1 MLNRYSVSLLIF
13 SIAGFVG
20 GCVSTSG
27 KDTLLRSGYA
37 DLDTGNLKAADKKAR
52 RILKDW
58 DNNHSA
64 LLLRAETAAKAG
76 QTKKAVDII
85 THMDY
90 ECKKDMCENETAHIN
105 ALMLLTT
112 LTQDEDILR
121 KSQEKIE
128 ELKKKITVRQHGNL
142 VDFYTRQSRPQDAVG
157 AFEKLSDASGGNLSQ
172 DQKLTGFILYYST
185 FEHEKAKQLY
195 NQLTPQQKVSVQNTF
210 GDIQF

>member
-1 MLNRYSVSLLIF
+1 MLSKYNVCVLSLF
-13 SIAGFVG
+13 IAGFVG
-20 GCVSTSG
+20 GCVSPSG

-37 DLDTGNLKAADKKAR
+37 DLDTGNLKGADKKAR

-58 DNNHSA
+58 HNNHSA
-64 LLLRAETAAKAG
+64 ELLRAEAAAKAG

-85 THMDY
+85 VHLDY
-90 ECKKDMCENETAHIN
+90 QCRKDMCENETAHIN

-142 VDFYTRQSRPQDAVG
+142 VDFYSRQGVHRMPLEPLRSLRTPLAAISLKTRNSRDSSYIILP
-157 AFEKLSDASGGNLSQ
+157 LST
-172 DQKLTGFILYYST
+172 KR
-185 FEHEKAKQLY
+185 
-195 NQLTPQQKVSVQNTF
+195 QNSS
-210 GDIQF
+210 IIN

>member
-1 MLNRYSVSLLIF
+1 MLNRYYVSLLIF
-13 SIAGFVG
+13 SIAGLVS

-64 LLLRAETAAKAG
+64 LLLRAEAAAKAG
-76 QTKKAVDII
+76 QTKKAVDIV

-112 LTQDEDILR
+112 LTQDE
-121 KSQEKIE
+121 
-128 ELKKKITVRQHGNL
+128 
-142 VDFYTRQSRPQDAVG
+142 
-157 AFEKLSDASGGNLSQ
+157 
-172 DQKLTGFILYYST
+172 
-185 FEHEKAKQLY
+185 
-195 NQLTPQQKVSVQNTF
+195 
-210 GDIQF
+210 

>member
-1 MLNRYSVSLLIF
+1 MLSKCHMGLLLLF
-13 SIAGFVG
+13 VAGLLG

-52 RILKDW
+52 KILKGW

-64 LLLRAETAAKAG
+64 LLLRAEAAAKAG
-76 QTKKAVDII
+76 DAKKAVDII

-142 VDFYTRQSRPQDAVG
+142 VDFYTRQGRPQDAVV
-157 AFEKLSDASGGNLSQ
+157 AFEKLADASGGNLSQ

-185 FEHEKAKQLY
+185 FDHEKAKQLY
-195 NQLTPQQKVSVQNTF
+195 NQLTPQQKALVQSTF

>member
-1 MLNRYSVSLLIF
+1 MLSKYNVCLLSLF
-13 SIAGFVG
+13 IAGFVG

-27 KDTLLRSGYA
+27 KDALLRSGYA

-142 VDFYTRQSRPQDAVG
+142 MDFYARQGRPQDAV
-157 AFEKLSDASGGNLSQ
+157 ASFEKLADASGGNLSQ
-172 DQKLTGFILYYST
+172 NQKLTGFILYYST

-195 NQLTPQQKVSVQNTF
+195 NQLTPQQKVLVQDTF

>member
-1 MLNRYSVSLLIF
+1 MFKGKCVFLLALF
-13 SIAGFVG
+13 IAGFA
-20 GCVSTSG
+20 GCTSMSS

-52 RILKDW
+52 KILKDW
-58 DNNHSA
+58 DNNHNA
-64 LLLRAETAAKAG
+64 LLLRAEAAAKAG

-90 ECKKDMCENETAHIN
+90 ECKKDMCENQNSHIN
-105 ALMLLTT
+105 ALMLLTS

-121 KSQEKIE
+121 KTQEKIE
-128 ELKKKITVRQHGNL
+128 ELKRKITVRQHGNL
-142 VDFYTRQSRPQDAVG
+142 VDFYSRQGRPEDAVG
-157 AFEKLSDASGGNLSQ
+157 AFEKLADASGGNLSQ

-195 NQLTPQQKVSVQNTF
+195 NKLTPQQKVLVQNTF
-210 GDIQF
+210 GEIQF

>member
-1 MLNRYSVSLLIF
+1 MLSKYNVCLVSLF
-13 SIAGFVG
+13 IAGLVS

-27 KDTLLRSGYA
+27 KDALLRSGYA
-37 DLDTGNLKAADKKAR
+37 DLDTGNLKTADKKAR

-76 QTKKAVDII
+76 QTKKAIDII

-128 ELKKKITVRQHGNL
+128 ELKKKITIRQHDNL
-142 VDFYTRQSRPQDAVG
+142 VNFYSRQSRPQDAVG

-195 NQLTPQQKVSVQNTF
+195 NQLTPQQKVLVQNTF

>member
-1 MLNRYSVSLLIF
+1 MLSKYNVCLVSLF
-13 SIAGFVG
+13 IAGFVG

-90 ECKKDMCENETAHIN
+90 QCRKDMCENEAAHIN

-121 KSQEKIE
+121 KTQEKIE
-128 ELKKKITVRQHGNL
+128 ELKKKITIRQHDNL
-142 VDFYTRQSRPQDAVG
+142 VNFYSRQSRPQDAVG
-157 AFEKLSDASGGNLSQ
+157 AFEKLADASGGNLSQ
-172 DQKLTGFILYYST
+172 DQKLKGFILYYST

-195 NQLTPQQKVSVQNTF
+195 NQLTPQQKVLVQNTF

>member
-1 MLNRYSVSLLIF
+1 MLSKYNVCLLSLF
-13 SIAGFVG
+13 IAGLVG
-20 GCVSTSG
+20 GCVSPSG

-52 RILKDW
+52 KILKDW

-64 LLLRAETAAKAG
+64 LLLRAEAAAKAG
-76 QTKKAVDII
+76 NTTKAIDII

-90 ECKKDMCENETAHIN
+90 ECKKDMCDNEILHAN
-105 ALMLLTT
+105 ALSLLTT

-128 ELKKKITVRQHGNL
+128 ELKRKINLRQHENSMN
-142 VDFYTRQSRPQDAVG
+142 FYTRQGRPEDAVV
-157 AFEKLSDASGGNLSQ
+157 AFEKLTDASGGNLSQ

-195 NQLTPQQKVSVQNTF
+195 NQLTPQQKILVQNTF

>member
-1 MLNRYSVSLLIF
+1 MLSKYNVCFLSLF
-13 SIAGFVG
+13 IAGLVS

-142 VDFYTRQSRPQDAVG
+142 VDFYSRQGVHRMPLEPLRSLRTPLAAISLKTRNSRDSSYIILP
-157 AFEKLSDASGGNLSQ
+157 LST
-172 DQKLTGFILYYST
+172 KR
-185 FEHEKAKQLY
+185 
-195 NQLTPQQKVSVQNTF
+195 QNNS
-210 GDIQF
+210 IIN

>member
-1 MLNRYSVSLLIF
+1 MLSKYNVCVLSLF
-13 SIAGFVG
+13 IAGFVG
-20 GCVSTSG
+20 GCVSPSG

-37 DLDTGNLKAADKKAR
+37 DLDTGNLKGADKKAR

-58 DNNHSA
+58 HNNHSA
-64 LLLRAETAAKAG
+64 ELLRAEAAAKAG

-85 THMDY
+85 VHLDY
-90 ECKKDMCENETAHIN
+90 QCRKDMCENETAHIN

-142 VDFYTRQSRPQDAVG
+142 VDFYSRQGVHRMPLEPLRSLRTPLGAISLKTRNSRDSSYIILP
-157 AFEKLSDASGGNLSQ
+157 LST
-172 DQKLTGFILYYST
+172 KR
-185 FEHEKAKQLY
+185 
-195 NQLTPQQKVSVQNTF
+195 QNNS
-210 GDIQF
+210 IIN

>member
-1 MLNRYSVSLLIF
+1 MLSKYNVCVLSLF
-13 SIAGFVG
+13 IAGFVG
-20 GCVSTSG
+20 GCVSPSG

-37 DLDTGNLKAADKKAR
+37 DLDTGNLKGADKKAR

-58 DNNHSA
+58 HNNHSA
-64 LLLRAETAAKAG
+64 ELLRAEAAAKAG

-85 THMDY
+85 VHLDY
-90 ECKKDMCENETAHIN
+90 QCRKDMCENETAHIN

-142 VDFYTRQSRPQDAVG
+142 VDFYSRQGDHRMPLEPLRSLRTPLAAISLKTRNSRDSSYIILP
-157 AFEKLSDASGGNLSQ
+157 LST
-172 DQKLTGFILYYST
+172 KR
-185 FEHEKAKQLY
+185 
-195 NQLTPQQKVSVQNTF
+195 QNSS
-210 GDIQF
+210 IIN